1 MVVRAGLRAILDAEP
16 EFQQVGEASSGNEAV
31 ERLHETNPDVVL
43 MDLRMPG
50 MGGIEAIR
58 HIKNQNPKV
67 QIVILTTYDDDD
79 LIVRGLQAGARGYL
93 LKDTPRQVLFDAIRA
108 AARGESLLPAN
119 VIDKVV
125 ANLQTPTPVNE
136 IGLSHRERQVIV
148 LLTDGATN
156 KEIAYKLHIAERTVK
171 THVTSI
177 FNKLG
182 ANSRTEAVSMALRTG
197 LLPMNEEV
205 KDADDSVVKK

>member
-1 MVVRAGLRAILDAEP
+1 MIRVLIVDDHMVVRAGLRAILEAES
-16 EFQQVGEASSGNEAV
+16 EFQQIGEASNGSEAV
-31 ERLHETNPDVVL
+31 ELVRETKPDVVL

-50 MGGIEAIR
+50 MGGIETIR
-58 HIKNQNPKV
+58 HIKSQNPKV
-67 QIVILTTYDDDD
+67 QVVILTTYDDDD

-136 IGLSHRERQVIV
+136 IGLSRRERQVIV
-148 LLTDGATN
+148 LLADGATN
-156 KEIAYKLHIAERTVK
+156 KEIAYKLNIAVRTVK

-182 ANSRTEAVSMALRTG
+182 VNSRTEAVSMALRTG
-197 LLPMNEEV
+197 LLPMNSEE
-205 KDADDSVVKK
+205 